1 MEWRSK
7 LVWPNYEYARE
18 TVYLVPFGIAIAE
31 PIRRASQKH
40 VYKVALEDR
49 ATRSLYLA

>member
-18 TVYLVPFGIAIAE
+18 AVYLVPFGVAVAE
-31 PIRRASQKH
+31 PIRRAGQEY
-40 VYKVALEDR
+40 VYEVTLEDR
-49 ATRSLYLA
+49 ATRGLYLA